1 MSAELK
7 LLAAA
12 SWAVGYLGAMEVP
25 EEVAVHLQ
33 NVIEKLQRAIEESR
47 PHS

>member
-1 MSAELK
+1 MTSELK

-33 NVIEKLQRAIEESR
+33 NVINRLNRAIEESR